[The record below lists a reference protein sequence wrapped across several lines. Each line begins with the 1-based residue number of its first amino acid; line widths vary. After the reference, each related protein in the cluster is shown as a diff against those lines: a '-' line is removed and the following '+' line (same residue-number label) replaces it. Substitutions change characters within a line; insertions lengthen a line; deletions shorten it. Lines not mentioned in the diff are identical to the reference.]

1 MFRFFFRCSFAEFHV
16 FSNTNQLLSTNYNY
30 KNYTNILVKKYGKK
44 NNLKFSLKKPVP
56 IHLVYLTAE
65 IDHVGL
71 LRLYDDGYGRDK
83 MLAATFINPMAMH
96 YEVML

>member
-1 MFRFFFRCSFAEFHV
+1 MDYVDMALGNAPRRDTSLMRLQIEEQ
-16 FSNTNQLLSTNYNY
+16 ND
-30 KNYTNILVKKYGKK
+30 TNILVKKYGKK